1 MTDNSRPRIL
11 VLAGRGRFE
20 DPWHDHAATSHR
32 LALTLGAL
40 GDVEVRSAFR
50 ESLDDLDA
58 VDVLVLNLS
67 CPKPGYLD
75 ANLDPEEWAGFYDV
89 LDAWARAG
97 GRILAVHQSA
107 LAFPD
112 EPRYEEILGGRWVE
126 GISGHPPIGEMR
138 LRLAV
143 GTHPVTDGLTG
154 VEAFDERYCDLRVGA
169 SSQVLGFVHD
179 DEDEPHPA
187 LWVTAAH
194 GGRTVYTP
202 LGHDLR
208 SYASP
213 THQDLLVN
221 AALWLLEP
229 DREHEG

>member
-1 MTDNSRPRIL
+1 MTASTRPRIL

-32 LALTLGAL
+32 LALVLAAL

-50 ESLDDLDA
+50 DSLADLAD
-58 VDVLVLNLS
+58 VDLLVLNLGG
-67 CPKPGYLD
+67 PKPGYVEAD
-75 ANLDPEEWAGFYDV
+75 LDPEEWSGFYES

-112 EPRYEEILGGRWVE
+112 EPRFEELLGGRWVE
-126 GISGHPPIGEMR
+126 GVSGHPPIGEMR

-154 VEAFDERYCDLRVGA
+154 VETFDERYCDLRVA
-169 SSQVLGFVHD
+169 PSSQVLGFVD
-179 DEDEPHPA
+179 DDDGEPHAA
-187 LWVTAAH
+187 LWVTEAH
-194 GGRTVYTP
+194 GGRTVYSP
-202 LGHDLR
+202 LGHGGR
-208 SYASP
+208 SYDSP
-213 THQDLLVN
+213 SHQDLLVG

-229 DREHEG
+229 PG